1 MGVVHAEPL
10 DEVVMEI
17 GDDDILEASSAPK
30 LVGVTSVMPIRG
42 DLAQC
47 TFTSCRGVKA
57 STITALIALILADSP
72 KESFDL
78 VVRSTGG
85 GKALSHSSPISARKE
100 LKLAAHG
107 KYVVDHMK
115 AHRQKDVAMRAVAD
129 VEEMNREISS
139 IQ

>member
-1 MGVVHAEPL
+1 
-10 DEVVMEI
+10 MEI

-85 GKALSHSSPISARKE
+85 GKALSHSSPISA
-100 LKLAAHG
+100 HG

>member
-30 LVGVTSVMPIRG
+30 LVGVTSVMPIR
-42 DLAQC
+42 
-47 TFTSCRGVKA
+47 
-57 STITALIALILADSP
+57 DSP

-139 IQ
+139 IQKGNKELKETLE